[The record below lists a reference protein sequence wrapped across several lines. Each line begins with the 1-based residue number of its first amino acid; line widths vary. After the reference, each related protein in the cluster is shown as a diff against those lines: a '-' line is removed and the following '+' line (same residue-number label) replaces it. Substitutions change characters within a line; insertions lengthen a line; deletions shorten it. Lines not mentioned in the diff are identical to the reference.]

1 MRIVLLVAVAENNV
15 IGKQGTLL
23 PWRLSADLKRF
34 RRLTLG
40 HPIIMGRKTYET
52 IGRAL
57 PGRLNIVVTR
67 NTAFTA
73 PGCAVAHSL
82 DDALAAAGTT
92 GGGEVF
98 IIGGGE
104 LFEASIDRAQKLYLT
119 LVHARPDGDTFFNY
133 DPAAWREIERE
144 RHSAD
149 DKNQY
154 EYSFITLI
162 RA

>member
-1 MRIVLLVAVAENNV
+1 MTIALLVAVAENNV

-23 PWRLSADLKRF
+23 PWRLSADLKHF

-40 HPIIMGRKTYET
+40 HAIVMGRKTYET

-67 NTAFTA
+67 NAAFTA
-73 PGCAVAHSL
+73 PGCTIAHSL
-82 DDALAAAGTT
+82 DDALAAARTT
-92 GGGEVF
+92 GKDEVF

-104 LFEASIDRAQKLYLT
+104 LFEASMDRAQKLYLT
-119 LVHARPDGDTFFNY
+119 LVHARPDGDTFFTY

-144 RHSAD
+144 THSAD

-154 EYSFITLI
+154 DYSFVTLV